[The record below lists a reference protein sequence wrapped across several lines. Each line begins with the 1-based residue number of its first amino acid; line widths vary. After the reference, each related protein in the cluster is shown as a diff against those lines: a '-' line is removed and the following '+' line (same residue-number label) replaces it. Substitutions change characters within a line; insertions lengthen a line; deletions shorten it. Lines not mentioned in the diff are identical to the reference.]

1 VSKLSEEKPNVKT
14 LPIAGIIFVPGSA
27 KEYNTGSFR
36 NQRPILDAKKCTKCG
51 MCWVYC
57 PDGAIYLNSDKVYE
71 INLKYCKGCGICAEE
86 CAPKAIKM
94 VDEEE

>member
-1 VSKLSEEKPNVKT
+1 MIEEKPTVRT

-27 KEYNTGSFR
+27 KQYNTGSFR
-36 NQRPILDAKKCTKCG
+36 SQRPILDAKLCTKCG

-57 PDGAIYLNSDKVYE
+57 PDGAVNINPEGMYE
-71 INLKYCKGCGICAEE
+71 IDLKYCKGCGVCAEE
-86 CAPKAIKM
+86 CARKAIKM

>member
-1 VSKLSEEKPNVKT
+1 MSKMSEDKPKVKT

-27 KEYNTGSFR
+27 KQYETGSFR
-36 NQRPILDAKKCTKCG
+36 SQRPILDAKLCTKCG

-57 PDGAIYLNSDKVYE
+57 PDGAVFINSEGMYE

-86 CAPKAIKM
+86 CARKAIKM
-94 VDEEE
+94 VDEEV

>member
-1 VSKLSEEKPNVKT
+1 VSELSEDKPTVKT

-27 KEYNTGSFR
+27 RQYETGSFR
-36 NQRPILDAKKCTKCG
+36 SQRPILDAKLCTKCG

-57 PDGAIYLNSDKVYE
+57 PDGAIFINQDGTYE
-71 INLKYCKGCGICAEE
+71 IDLRYCKGCGICAEE
-86 CAPKAIKM
+86 CARKAIKM